1 MRRGIAHARA
11 AFDEALGAGADEP
24 DAAPFEPQPP
34 PPLGASEAPPPAAAA
49 PPFEPQPPPDGAVDP
64 LEPQPPPL
72 GAAAPPPLEPQPP
85 PPLGVALDAA
95 SWLSPAAA
103 TGGAATGAATGAE
116 LACCRVIHAGI
127 VLASPRPRPCAPAG
141 AVPAGTKP
149 A

>member
-49 PPFEPQPPPDGAVDP
+49 PPFEPQPPPDGAVD
-64 LEPQPPPL
+64 
-72 GAAAPPPLEPQPP
+72 PLEPQPP

>member
-34 PPLGASEAPPPAAAA
+34 P
-49 PPFEPQPPPDGAVDP
+49 DGAVD
-64 LEPQPPPL
+64 
-72 GAAAPPPLEPQPP
+72 PLEPQPP